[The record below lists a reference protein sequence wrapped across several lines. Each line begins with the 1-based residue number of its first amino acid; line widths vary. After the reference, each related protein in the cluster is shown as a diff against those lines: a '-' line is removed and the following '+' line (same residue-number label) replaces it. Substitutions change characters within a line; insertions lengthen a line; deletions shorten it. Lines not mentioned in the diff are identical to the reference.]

1 MASHKL
7 AKILKSTGRLSD
19 EEIESMSEEEAWD
32 WLRSY
37 TSTADVD
44 EADSPGRDGD

>member
-7 AKILKSTGRLSD
+7 ARILESTGRLSD
-19 EEIESMSEEEAWD
+19 EEIESMSEEDAWD

-37 TSTADVD
+37 TSTAD
-44 EADSPGRDGD
+44 ADDGDCLGRDGD